1 MFLDRTGKRITVE
14 QNRQGAGSEG
24 RLVRC
29 SRDAGY
35 FVLDAPA
42 KRRMSP
48 VSGMVRCNFARAFAS
63 RYAPLIMPGITKL
76 VEALRATMA
85 PQACGHSPLTEQPPR
100 LAPLPQTRSY
110 RRGKGREIDSFRR
123 RRSLGAR
130 R

>member
-48 VSGMVRCNFARAFAS
+48 GWFAVTSHERS
-63 RYAPLIMPGITKL
+63 RRVT
-76 VEALRATMA
+76 
-85 PQACGHSPLTEQPPR
+85 PP
-100 LAPLPQTRSY
+100 
-110 RRGKGREIDSFRR
+110 
-123 RRSLGAR
+123 
-130 R
+130 